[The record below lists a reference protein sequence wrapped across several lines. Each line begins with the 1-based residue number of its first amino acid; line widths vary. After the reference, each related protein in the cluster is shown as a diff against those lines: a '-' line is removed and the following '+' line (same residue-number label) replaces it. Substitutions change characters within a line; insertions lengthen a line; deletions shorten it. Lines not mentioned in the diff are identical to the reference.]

1 MKIDERI
8 LIRDINNEIYEKIC
22 MLSTIDTINY
32 LKRSFVDRV
41 DLYTATIEGKKDFY
55 LCGSIPL
62 DKLLNMNPDEVTID
76 DLDFMIVRVN
86 KKVNKTIGQINKN
99 DAVLLDTFTA
109 VSVYG
114 ITISSKVMN
123 KHDEI
128 TVYDNKYEYYI
139 DKSSNNYLRIVIFN
153 Y

>member
-8 LIRDINNEIYEKIC
+8 LIKDINNEIYEKIC

-32 LKRSFVDRV
+32 LKRAFVDRV

-55 LCGSIPL
+55 VCGSIPL

-128 TVYDNKYEYYI
+128 TLYDNKYEYYI

>member
-55 LCGSIPL
+55 VCGSIPL

-123 KHDEI
+123 KQDEI